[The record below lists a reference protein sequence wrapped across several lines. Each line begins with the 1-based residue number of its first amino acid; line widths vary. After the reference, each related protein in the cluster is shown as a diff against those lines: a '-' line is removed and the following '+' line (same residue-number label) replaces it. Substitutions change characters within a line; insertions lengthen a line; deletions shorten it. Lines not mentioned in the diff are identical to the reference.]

1 MKQAAIANDTAPKGR
16 EARSLPA
23 RPLRNPLPSLQ
34 CPPSVPAESIASLA
48 PAFSKPADASR
59 LRQLSHRANPSP
71 KDRSGAR
78 PTHRRVPTESVQRGA
93 LLPSRFHRKRA
104 AVSGVPEDKALCL
117 GFEECCAAKKNTEGL
132 KNPRRLPQ
140 DAFMPTAGYKHESFS
155 TNGPRP
161 FETGPASYR
170 FCPAKRKAGESA
182 RSANSPARS
191 SERISAC
198 LVFRIL
204 FHPVG
209 RPPDSRTGHPLNAP
223 YEHLPDGTRY
233 LKPQKLAGAEARQTI
248 SAASDGRITAALCG
262 APRRSSAKAARVRHP
277 APYARRR
284 SRLSPAG
291 TPRGRKRRARCR

>member
-34 CPPSVPAESIASLA
+34 CPPSVLAESIASLA

-170 FCPAKRKAGESA
+170 FCPAARKAGESA

-209 RPPDSRTGHPLNAP
+209 RPPDSRTGHPLNA
-223 YEHLPDGTRY
+223 HTN
-233 LKPQKLAGAEARQTI
+233 I
-248 SAASDGRITAALCG
+248 
-262 APRRSSAKAARVRHP
+262 
-277 APYARRR
+277 
-284 SRLSPAG
+284 
-291 TPRGRKRRARCR
+291 CRTELVI